1 MPITTPEEFI
11 GGEWKRVLDDRFRLT
26 LPVEVA
32 PLVMDAEGSS
42 ILCKERPG
50 CLSLWRAQE
59 WQTRIDAGVSLIRQ
73 KITAGRL
80 EQRWDD
86 VQRLGRLLST
96 RARNVKLAHRSRLV
110 IPEGFREFLEVP
122 AEGDILLIG
131 AGICLE
137 IWNPKYWLEH
147 LREELPAFGTL
158 FKQLSD

>member
-1 MPITTPEEFI
+1 MPPAKPEEFVA
-11 GGEWKRVLDDRFRLT
+11 GEWKRVLDDRFRLT

-32 PLVMDAEGSS
+32 PLVMDPEGNS

-50 CLSLWRAQE
+50 CLSLWRAQD
-59 WQTRIDAGVSLIRQ
+59 WQSRTDAGVNLIRQ

-137 IWNPKYWLEH
+137 IWNPKHWLEH